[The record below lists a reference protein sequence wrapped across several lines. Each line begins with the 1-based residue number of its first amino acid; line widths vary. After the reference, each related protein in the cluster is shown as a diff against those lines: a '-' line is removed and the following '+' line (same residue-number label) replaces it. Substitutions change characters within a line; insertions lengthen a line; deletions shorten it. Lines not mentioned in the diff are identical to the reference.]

1 MSIGKACKLLGY
13 AKQTFF
19 KVRNSRI
26 AREKESARIEAYI
39 LEKVHSIRKEMPR
52 LGGKKLYYL
61 INKDSE
67 RKKYKFG
74 ERRFFEVLRLHNLL
88 IKRKKRRA
96 ITTDSKLWTG
106 QYPDLVKEITLSR
119 PEQVW
124 VSYITYFRTK
134 AGFIYG
140 HLITD
145 GYSKKLVGFEISD
158 NMKATSTLLALKMAI
173 KNRVY
178 NEELIHHSDRGLQYL
193 SKIYTDFLKKYKVKI
208 SVTQDGSPYDNA
220 VAERINGILK
230 DEFDFGGVFDTLEQ
244 AKKLIEEVAI
254 IYNDKRPHI
263 SNHYLTPNEMHQQ
276 SKLKIKTWERGD

>member
-39 LEKVHSIRKEMPR
+39 LEKVRNIRKEIPR

-74 ERRFFEVLRLHNLL
+74 ERRFFEILRLHNLL

-106 QYPDLVKEITLSR
+106 QYPDLVKEITPSR

-124 VSYITYFRTK
+124 VSDITYFRTK

-178 NEELIHHSDRGLQYL
+178 KEELIHHSDRGLQYL
-193 SKIYTDFLKKYKVKI
+193 SKIYTNFLKKHKVKI

-276 SKLKIKTWERGD
+276 SKLKIKTWKRGN

>member
-26 AREKESARIEAYI
+26 AKEKESERIAAYI
-39 LEKVHSIRKEMPR
+39 LEKVSNIRKEMPR

-61 INKDSE
+61 INKDPN
-67 RKKYKFG
+67 RKNYKFG
-74 ERRFFEVLRLHNLL
+74 ERKFFKVLKAHNLL
-88 IKRKKRRA
+88 VIRKKRRA
-96 ITTDSKLWTG
+96 ITTDSKLWKG
-106 QYPDLVKEITLSR
+106 QYPDLVKELIPSR

-124 VSYITYFRTK
+124 VADITYFRTK
-134 AGFIYG
+134 DGFIYG

-158 NMKATSTLLALKMAI
+158 NMKAASTLSALKKAVA
-173 KNRVY
+173 NRIY
-178 NEELIHHSDRGLQYL
+178 DKELIHHSDRGFQYL
-193 SKIYTDFLKKYKVKI
+193 SRVYTTFLKKHKIKI

-230 DEFDFGGVFDTLEQ
+230 DEFGFGGVFESLEQ
-244 AKKLIEEVAI
+244 AKELLEKVAI

-276 SKLKIKTWERGD
+276 SKLKIKTWKRDD

>member
-19 KVRNSRI
+19 KVRNIRI

-39 LEKVHSIRKEMPR
+39 LEKVRSIRKEMPR

-106 QYPDLVKEITLSR
+106 QYPDLVKEITPSR

-124 VSYITYFRTK
+124 VSDITYFRTK

-178 NEELIHHSDRGLQYL
+178 NEELIHHSDRGKQYL
-193 SKIYTDFLKKYKVKI
+193 SKVYTDFLKKHKVKI

-230 DEFDFGGVFDTLEQ
+230 DEFDFGGVFESLEQ
-244 AKKLIEEVAI
+244 AKELIEKVAV

-276 SKLKIKTWERGD
+276 SKLKIKTWERDD